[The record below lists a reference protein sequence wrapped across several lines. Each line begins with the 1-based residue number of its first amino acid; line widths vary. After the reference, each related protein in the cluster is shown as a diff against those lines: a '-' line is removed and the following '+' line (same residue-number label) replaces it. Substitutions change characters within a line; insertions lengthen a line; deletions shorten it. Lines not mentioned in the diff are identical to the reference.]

1 MESFRMHLG
10 NLDQITLGQGRNFS
24 IGFHE
29 VAVFRSSDG
38 RLFAA
43 ESCCPQ
49 GSPLAQGFLNE
60 SIVECTAHG
69 HKFDL
74 MTGRGVDSQDN
85 VRTFKIWEENGN
97 IMLLFVFPTPARMS

>member
-10 NLDQITLGQGRNFS
+10 DLVQIPLGQGRNFS

-29 VAVFRSSDG
+29 VAVFRSMEG

-49 GSPLAQGFLNE
+49 GCSLTQGVLNE
-60 SIVECTAHG
+60 HIVECSAHG

-74 MTGRGVDSQDN
+74 MTGLGVGLQES
-85 VRTFKIWEENGN
+85 VRTFKVWEENGN
-97 IMLLFVFPTPARMS
+97 IMLLFVFPAPASIK

>member
-1 MESFRMHLG
+1 MHLG
-10 NLDQITLGQGRNFS
+10 DQSQIPLGQGRNFS

-29 VAVFRSSDG
+29 VAVFRSRDG

-49 GSPLAQGFLNE
+49 GCSLAQGVLNE
-60 SIVECTAHG
+60 HILECSAHH

-74 MTGRGVDSQDN
+74 MTGQGVGSQET

-97 IMLLFVFPTPARMS
+97 LMLLFVFPAPANTL

>member
-10 NLDQITLGQGRNFS
+10 NLGQIPLGQGRNFS

-29 VAVFRSSDG
+29 VAVFRSRNG

-49 GSPLAQGFLNE
+49 GCSLAQGVLHG
-60 SIVECTAHG
+60 SIIECMAHH

-74 MTGRGVDSQDN
+74 MTGQGVGSQES

-97 IMLLFVFPTPARMS
+97 ILLLFVFSAPASIK